1 MHPVQAAPRQRS
13 ISSGRLDHSKDAP
26 RAGSAEA
33 KKLLCDFDFISLDAP
48 RAGSAEAKNYIIRYA
63 RRFVR
68 CTPCRQRRGKA
79 RCTPRVHRR
88 QGCTPCR
95 QRRGKDFRPA
105 VRAQHLVMHPVQ
117 AAPRQSVSERWL
129 RTGQGEMHPVQAA
142 PRQSLTMQAVTDEDA
157 DAPRAGSAEAK
168 IALMAC
174 SGAIRDAPRAGSAE
188 AKHLFAHCFRWGI
201 VMHPVQAAPRQR
213 ASPVSPARWRPGC
226 TPCRQRRGKD
236 RNAVLLLF

>member
-1 MHPVQAAPRQRS
+1 M
-13 ISSGRLDHSKDAP
+13 
-26 RAGSAEA
+26 
-33 KKLLCDFDFISLDAP
+33 
-48 RAGSAEAKNYIIRYA
+48 
-63 RRFVR
+63 
-68 CTPCRQRRGKA
+68 
-79 RCTPRVHRR
+79 
-88 QGCTPCR
+88 
-95 QRRGKDFRPA
+95 
-105 VRAQHLVMHPVQ
+105 
-117 AAPRQSVSERWL
+117 SERWL

-213 ASPVSPARWRPGC
+213 SVRCSLLSARRMHPVQAAP
-226 TPCRQRRGKD
+226 RQSAKS
-236 RNAVLLLF
+236 LLQIAGHRMHPVQAAPRQSL